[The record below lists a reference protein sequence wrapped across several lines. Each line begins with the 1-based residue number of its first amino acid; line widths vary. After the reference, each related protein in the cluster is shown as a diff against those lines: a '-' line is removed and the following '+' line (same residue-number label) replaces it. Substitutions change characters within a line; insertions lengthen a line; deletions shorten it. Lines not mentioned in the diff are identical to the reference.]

1 MLPFLKPKT
10 VAGLIVA
17 KRKPDGG
24 KMEQYSEGNE
34 DMGLESAAEQIIQAI
49 NAKDS
54 KSLASAIRAAFTIID
69 SEDSPNDDSNDFD
82 SQNEK
87 AAQKEQA

>member
-10 VAGLIVA
+10 VAGLIIS

-24 KMEQYSEGNE
+24 TEPTESEGNE
-34 DMGLESAAEQIIQAI
+34 DQGLISAADDLVRAI
-49 NAKDS
+49 TSKDS
-54 KSLASAIRAAFTIID
+54 QGVADALKAAFTMLQSRPD
-69 SEDSPNDDSNDFD
+69 ESEDFE

-87 AAQKEQA
+87 AALDQE